1 MRVAIVDD
9 EKYWRECIQSEIT
22 QYDIKEEIEIF
33 MFSSGEQFLQ
43 SNEKFD
49 ISLVDISMQGI
60 DGFDTILAARKNNS
74 EGIYMILTTHTE
86 MSRKGYIVN
95 AFRYIDKAELQEL
108 QEAFTSAQ
116 IVLGRNKRIM
126 FNIIDFGIR
135 EFVLKDIIFIETE
148 KHYTLLHTKNG
159 KVKCNDNMKDIEKK
173 LPSKWFFRCH
183 NAYIVNLDE
192 IDCIKGRIVYL
203 SSGNNIDVSL
213 RKLNEFKKIYIDRQF
228 ICASK

>member
-9 EKYWRECIQSEIT
+9 DKSWREYIQSEIA
-22 QYDIKEEIEIF
+22 QYNIKDEIETF
-33 MFSSGEQFLQ
+33 LFSSGEQFLQ

-49 ISLVDISMQGI
+49 ISMVDISMQGI
-60 DGFDTILAARKNNS
+60 DGFDTISEARKYNPD
-74 EGIYMILTTHTE
+74 GIFMILTTHTE

-108 QEAFTSAQ
+108 QEAITSAQ

-126 FNIIDFGIR
+126 VNVIDAGIR
-135 EFVLKDIIFIETE
+135 EVVLKNIIYIETE
-148 KHYTLLHTKNG
+148 KHYTLFHTKQG
-159 KVKCNDNMKDIEKK
+159 IVKCSDNMKDIEKM

-192 IDCIKGRIVYL
+192 ITRIKERIIYL
-203 SSGNNIDVSL
+203 SNGDDIDVSL
-213 RKLNEFKKIYIDRQF
+213 RKLNEFKKLYIDRQF
-228 ICASK
+228 ECANK